1 MWPGV
6 QREVGDK
13 IMKKDQE
20 QYVSFSQDDFSLDMK
35 NNIVHATDPTGKTV
49 AVDTWKYAI
58 YFFDKIQRKDIS
70 KESIFID
77 GIRLDKY
84 VEIFLKENHAQK
96 IVDFIKDKT
105 SCALCEEIEILYNT
119 HINWVALY
127 GLSSYIREIINRRL
141 ALLLK
146 PTLQDTI
153 SEIQGLENIESVSFG
168 LKDGSSHT
176 TDFCEAKKI
185 IWKSINNSD
194 ETTVGFHKIVKKVD
208 VYTHEYG
215 EIEFVR
221 YISKFLHEYFN
232 EVKRRKNSYLT
243 TTEQKLVC
251 FLLKYF
257 GFTPEKVQES
267 RFRQLFNSKYNA
279 IDHIMPLN
287 IPGFFES
294 NVKLYL
300 EYIPYRVW
308 SKGKINPLKEIE
320 MFNGSSKHVFTMQMG
335 ERPEL
340 KELLDYITGI
350 I

>member
-1 MWPGV
+1 MTN
-6 QREVGDK
+6 K
-13 IMKKDQE
+13 QE
-20 QYVSFSQDDFSLDMK
+20 IKQYVSFSQDDFSLDME

-70 KESIFID
+70 KESLFID

-84 VEIFLKENHAQK
+84 VEIFKKENHAQK
-96 IVDFIKDKT
+96 IVDFISDKT
-105 SCALCEEIEILYNT
+105 SCSLCKEIETQNDS

-127 GLSSYIREIINRRL
+127 GLCSYIREIINRRL

-153 SEIQGLENIESVSFG
+153 SEIKGLENIESISFE
-168 LKDGSSHT
+168 LKEGNSHT
-176 TDFCEAKKI
+176 TDFCEVKKI
-185 IWKSINNSD
+185 IWESIKNSE
-194 ETTVGFHKIVKKVD
+194 ETIIGFHKIVKKVD

-267 RFRQLFNSKYNA
+267 RFRQLFNSKYEA

-287 IPGFFES
+287 IPGFIES
-294 NVKLYL
+294 KVKLYL
-300 EYIPYRVW
+300 EYIPYKVW
-308 SKGKINPLKEIE
+308 SKGRINPLKENE
-320 MFNGSSKHVFTMQMG
+320 LHKEALVKKFTMQMG
-335 ERPEL
+335 EKPEL
-340 KELLDYITGI
+340 KELFDYITGI

>member
-1 MWPGV
+1 
-6 QREVGDK
+6 
-13 IMKKDQE
+13 MKKDQEME

-35 NNIVHATDPTGKTV
+35 NNVVYATDPTGKTV

-84 VEIFLKENHAQK
+84 VEIFKKENHAQK
-96 IVDFIKDKT
+96 IVDFISDKT
-105 SCALCEEIEILYNT
+105 SCSLCKEMKAQYNT

-127 GLSSYIREIINRRL
+127 GLCSYIREIIIRRL

-153 SEIQGLENIESVSFG
+153 SEIKGLENIESISFG
-168 LKDGSSHT
+168 LKDGNNHT
-176 TDFCEAKKI
+176 TDFCEIKKI
-185 IWKSINNSD
+185 IWESMKNSS
-194 ETTVGFHKIVKKVD
+194 ETNVEFHKIAKKVD

-232 EVKRRKNSYLT
+232 DVKRRKNSYLT
-243 TTEQKLVC
+243 ITEQRLVC

-257 GFTPEKVQES
+257 GFAPEKVQES

-300 EYIPYRVW
+300 ECIPYRVW
-308 SKGKINPLKEIE
+308 SKGKINPLKEKD
-320 MFNGSSKHVFTMQMG
+320 MHKDALVDQFTIQMG
-335 ERPEL
+335 DKPEL

>member
-1 MWPGV
+1 
-6 QREVGDK
+6 
-13 IMKKDQE
+13 MKKDQEME

-35 NNIVHATDPTGKTV
+35 NNVVYATDPIGKTV

-84 VEIFLKENHAQK
+84 VEIFKKENHAQK
-96 IVDFIKDKT
+96 IIDFISDKT
-105 SCALCEEIEILYNT
+105 SCSLCKEMETQYNS

-127 GLSSYIREIINRRL
+127 GLCSYIREIIIRRL

-153 SEIQGLENIESVSFG
+153 SEIKGLENIESISFG
-168 LKDGSSHT
+168 LKDGNNHT
-176 TDFCEAKKI
+176 TDFCEIKKI
-185 IWKSINNSD
+185 IWESMKNSS
-194 ETTVGFHKIVKKVD
+194 ETDVEFHKIAKKVD

-232 EVKRRKNSYLT
+232 DVKRRKNSYLT
-243 TTEQKLVC
+243 ITEQRLVC

-257 GFTPEKVQES
+257 GFAPEKVQES

-300 EYIPYRVW
+300 ECIPYRVW
-308 SKGKINPLKEIE
+308 SKGKINPLKEKD
-320 MFNGSSKHVFTMQMG
+320 MHKDALVDQFTIQMG
-335 ERPEL
+335 DKPEL

>member
-1 MWPGV
+1 
-6 QREVGDK
+6 
-13 IMKKDQE
+13 MKNKQE
-20 QYVSFSQDDFSLDMK
+20 IKQYVSFSQEDFSSDMK
-35 NNIVHATDPTGKTV
+35 NNIVHATDSTGKTV
-49 AVDTWKYAI
+49 AVDTWKYAR

-77 GIRLDKY
+77 GIRLNKY
-84 VEIFLKENHAQK
+84 VEIFKKENHAQK
-96 IVDFIKDKT
+96 IVDFISDKT
-105 SCALCEEIEILYNT
+105 SCSLYKEMETLCNT

-127 GLSSYIREIINRRL
+127 GLCSYIREIINRRL

-153 SEIQGLENIESVSFG
+153 SEIKALENIESISFG
-168 LKDGSSHT
+168 LKDGNNHT
-176 TDFCEAKKI
+176 TDFCEIKKI
-185 IWKSINNSD
+185 IWDSIKNSN

-208 VYTHEYG
+208 IYTQEYG

-221 YISKFLHEYFN
+221 YITKFLHEYFN

-243 TTEQKLVC
+243 ITEQKLVC

-257 GFTPEKVQES
+257 GFAPEKVQES

-279 IDHIMPLN
+279 TDHIMPLN

-300 EYIPYRVW
+300 EYIPYKVW
-308 SKGKINPLKEIE
+308 SKGKINPLKEKDMHKE
-320 MFNGSSKHVFTMQMG
+320 AFVNQFTMQMG
-335 ERPEL
+335 DKPEL
-340 KELLDYITGI
+340 KELLDYIAGI

>member
-1 MWPGV
+1 
-6 QREVGDK
+6 
-13 IMKKDQE
+13 MKKEQETE
-20 QYVSFSQDDFSLDMK
+20 QYVPFSFNDFSLDMK
-35 NNIVHATDPTGKTV
+35 NNIVQAIDPTGKKV
-49 AVDTWKYAI
+49 AVDTWKYSI
-58 YFFDKIQRKDIS
+58 YFFDKIQRKEIS
-70 KESIFID
+70 KESVFID

-84 VEIFLKENHAQK
+84 VEIFLKENHAHK
-96 IVDFIKDKT
+96 IVDFISDKN
-105 SCALCEEIEILYNT
+105 SIVLYKELEIKQQT
-119 HINWVALY
+119 QINWVALY
-127 GLSSYIREIINRRL
+127 GLCSYIREIINRRL

-153 SEIQGLENIESVSFG
+153 SEIKELENIESIAFK
-168 LKDGSSHT
+168 LKDGNSHT
-176 TDFCEAKKI
+176 TDFCEVKKI
-185 IWKSINNSD
+185 LWESIKNSE
-194 ETTVGFHKIVKKVD
+194 ETTIGFHKIVKKVD

-257 GFTPEKVQES
+257 GFAPEKVQES
-267 RFRQLFNSKYNA
+267 RFRQLFNSKYEA

-287 IPGFFES
+287 IPGFIES

-300 EYIPYRVW
+300 EYIPYKVW
-308 SKGKINPLKEIE
+308 SKGKMNPFKERE
-320 MFNGSSKHVFTMQMG
+320 MFTGGTKHVFTMQMG
-335 ERPEL
+335 EKPEL